1 MKNRNE
7 KFSIILLLLI
17 AFSLRMLNIT
27 VIPPGL
33 SGDEG
38 INGSD
43 ALSINIRNLPLFFQL
58 IMDANPF
65 IYIP

>member
-17 AFSLRMLNIT
+17 AFSLRMLNISEM
-27 VIPPGL
+27 PPGL

-43 ALSINIRNLPLFFQL
+43 ALSINIQNLPLFFP
-58 IMDANPF
+58 ANYGREPF
-65 IYIP
+65 P